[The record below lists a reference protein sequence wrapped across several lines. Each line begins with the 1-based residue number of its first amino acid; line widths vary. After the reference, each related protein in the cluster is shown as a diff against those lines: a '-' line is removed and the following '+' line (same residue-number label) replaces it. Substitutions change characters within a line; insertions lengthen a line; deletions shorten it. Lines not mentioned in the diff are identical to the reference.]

1 MTFDIPDSGG
11 LMALRIYNTLTGKKE
26 DFVPLH
32 EKRIGMYV
40 CGVTVYDLSH
50 IGHARSTIIFD
61 MIYRYLR
68 YRGYEVTYVRNF
80 TDIDDKIIKRAN
92 EEGVDYK
99 TIAEKYIGEFNIDM
113 GRFGLEKPLVEPK
126 ATEHITEMIQLIST
140 LVERGYAYPA
150 GGDVFFSVE
159 RFKDYGKLSKRNL
172 EEMQAGARVEV
183 DEKKKNP
190 LDFALWKAS
199 KPGEP
204 FWESPWGK
212 GRPGWH
218 IECSVMSQ
226 KYLGET
232 LDIHGGGKD
241 LIFPHHE
248 NEIAQ
253 SEAATGKPFV
263 RYWIHNG
270 FVNMNKEKM
279 SKSLGNILTLKE
291 IFKDWRPE
299 VIRLFLLSHHYRSP
313 VDFSFDSLSEAK
325 SGLDRFYAT
334 LKAIQDEMA
343 KPKGEGL
350 PCEEI
355 KYTSQGRGGGD
366 SIFEEVHQALES
378 FKIRFEEA
386 MDDDF
391 NTAQALG
398 YFYDLQ
404 RYLNTLL
411 DISKGHPTEAIISL
425 LKKGRDHFSNM
436 GWISGLFQEDPEVY
450 LREQKKEG
458 LNRLN
463 LSEEEILKL
472 IEDRNVARK
481 EKNWKKAD
489 EIRNDLL
496 SKGILLEDTPSGTI
510 WKIK

>member
-1 MTFDIPDSGG
+1 
-11 LMALRIYNTLTGKKE
+11 MALRIYNTLTGKKE
-26 DFVPLH
+26 EFVPLH
-32 EKRIGMYV
+32 GKRVGMYV

-50 IGHARSTIIFD
+50 IGHARSAIVFD
-61 MIYRYLR
+61 AIYRYLQ
-68 YRGYEVTYVRNF
+68 YRGYDVAFVRNF

-92 EEGVDYK
+92 EEGVDFK
-99 TIAEKYIGEFNIDM
+99 IIAEKYIDEFNIDM
-113 GRFGLEKPLVEPK
+113 GKFGLEKPRFEPR
-126 ATEHITEMIQLIST
+126 ASEHVPEMIKLIST
-140 LVERGYAYPA
+140 LVEKGYAYQ
-150 GGDVFFSVE
+150 GGRDVFFSVE
-159 RFKDYGKLSKRNL
+159 RFKDYGKLSKRDL
-172 EEMQAGARVEV
+172 EEMQAGARVGI
-183 DEKKKNP
+183 DEAKENP

-270 FVNMNKEKM
+270 FVNINKEKM
-279 SKSLGNILTLKE
+279 SKSLGNILSLKE
-291 IFKDWRPE
+291 VFKDWHPE
-299 VIRLFLLSHHYRSP
+299 AIRLFLLSSHYRSP
-313 VDFSFDSLSEAK
+313 VDFSFDSLSETKTA
-325 SGLDRFYAT
+325 LDRFYAT
-334 LKAIQDEMA
+334 LKAIQDELK
-343 KPKGEGL
+343 KPITPQQKKIESSVIED
-350 PCEEI
+350 C
-355 KYTSQGRGGGD
+355 R
-366 SIFEEVHQALES
+366 QAIES
-378 FKIRFEEA
+378 FQTLFEEA

-404 RYLNTLL
+404 RHLNSILDVSKGNPTDEILTLL
-411 DISKGHPTEAIISL
+411 RKGANRLT
-425 LKKGRDHFSNM
+425 GM
-436 GWISGLFQEDPEVY
+436 GSIFGLFQENPEAY
-450 LREQKKEG
+450 LNEQRKEG
-458 LNRLN
+458 LKRLK
-463 LSEEEILKL
+463 LSEEEILKF
-472 IEDRNVARK
+472 IDERNAVRK

-496 SKGILLEDTPSGTI
+496 SKGIILEDTPSGTI